1 MRLRVGAGTD
11 TGRVRALNEDAYML
25 RADEGLFVVCDGMG
39 GAPAGEVASQMA
51 VDAIL
56 RELRENTPAAF
67 AEAPAPRA
75 VFAEASPPKAASGER
90 GYMPHT
96 NRLAEVVRRS
106 NEVIYDQ
113 AQKDPRQAGM
123 GTTVVGAW
131 IRQQVVSIAHVGDS
145 RAYMWHDQRLEAL
158 TRDHSLGEAH
168 MAAGLLEEVRR
179 LPVEQQNALVRVLGR
194 EPDVEVD
201 LKEVPVQP
209 GDYVLLCSDG
219 LTRMVPEYV
228 VAKAFHEFREPQRI
242 CDFLIAAANSNG
254 GADNITVVVVELT
267 GGWWRRVVNRWM
279 RSGRDAMS
287 GFSRTSREVCRS

>member
-1 MRLRVGAGTD
+1 MRLRVGAGTH

-51 VDAIL
+51 LDAIV
-56 RELRENTPAAF
+56 RELREPAETTAAPAAD
-67 AEAPAPRA
+67 P
-75 VFAEASPPKAASGER
+75 R
-90 GYMPHT
+90 GYLPHT
-96 NRLAEVVRRS
+96 NRLAAVVRRS

-145 RAYMWHDQRLEAL
+145 RAYLWHEERLEPL

-168 MAAGLLEEVRR
+168 IAAGLIEDVRR
-179 LPVEQQNALVRVLGR
+179 LPAEQQHALVRVLGR
-194 EPDVEVD
+194 EPDVEVE

-219 LTRMVPEYV
+219 LTRMVPEFV
-228 VAKAFHEFREPQRI
+228 LAKAFHQFQEPQRI
-242 CDFLIAAANSNG
+242 CDVLIAAANSHG
-254 GADNITVVVVELT
+254 GADNVTVVVVEVT
-267 GGWWRRVVNRWM
+267 GGWWRRLVNRWT
-279 RSGRDAMS
+279 RSVGRDVVS
-287 GFSRTSREVCRS
+287 GFPDLSEVEGSRTSREVCRS

>member
-25 RADEGLFVVCDGMG
+25 RTDEGLFVVCDGMG

-51 VDAIL
+51 VDAIVQHL
-56 RELRENTPAAF
+56 REPATTGTTASDG
-67 AEAPAPRA
+67 PA
-75 VFAEASPPKAASGER
+75 
-90 GYMPHT
+90 YLPHT

-131 IRQQVVSIAHVGDS
+131 IRQHIVGVAHVGDS
-145 RAYMWHDQRLEAL
+145 RAYLWHDDRLEPL
-158 TRDHSLGEAH
+158 TRDHSLVEAH
-168 MAAGLLEEVRR
+168 IAAGLLEEVRR
-179 LPVEQQNALVRVLGR
+179 LPVEQQNVLVRVLGR

-228 VAKAFHEFREPQRI
+228 MARAFHEFREPQRI
-242 CDFLIAAANSNG
+242 CDCLIAAANGNG
-254 GADNITVVVVELT
+254 GADNITVVVVEVT
-267 GGWWRRVVNRWM
+267 GGWWRRVLGRRT
-279 RSGRDAMS
+279 RSPRRGQYA
-287 GFSRTSREVCRS
+287 EANAAV

>member
-25 RADEGLFVVCDGMG
+25 RTDEGLFVVCDGMG

-56 RELRENTPAAF
+56 EELRDPAA
-67 AEAPAPRA
+67 EA
-75 VFAEASPPKAASGER
+75 VASDER
-90 GYMPHT
+90 TYLPHT
-96 NRLAEVVRRS
+96 NRLAAVVRRS
-106 NEVIYDQ
+106 NDVIYDQ

-131 IRQQVVSIAHVGDS
+131 IRQQVVSVAHVGDS
-145 RAYMWHDQRLEAL
+145 RAYLWHDQRLESL

-168 MAAGLLEEVRR
+168 IAAGMIEEVRR

-228 VAKAFHEFREPQRI
+228 VARAFHEFREPQRI
-242 CDFLIAAANSNG
+242 CDYLIAAANSNG
-254 GADNITVVVVELT
+254 GADNITVVVVQVT
-267 GGWWRRVVNRWM
+267 GGWWHRVLRRWK
-279 RSGRDAMS
+279 RSTRRGQYA
-287 GFSRTSREVCRS
+287 EANAAV